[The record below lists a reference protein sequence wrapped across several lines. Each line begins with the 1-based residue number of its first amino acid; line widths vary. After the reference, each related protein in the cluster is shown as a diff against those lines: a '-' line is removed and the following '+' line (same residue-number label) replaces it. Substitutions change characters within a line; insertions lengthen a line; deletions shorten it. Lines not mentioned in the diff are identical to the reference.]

1 MPNEASLLAACICKL
16 TRRPLVTQILGDWG
30 AVLEHAGRRR
40 GIKPNLARWLSKALI
55 RNSRLVFAQGND
67 LYSQCRSANALVPG
81 TAMVHSTLTDDV
93 FYLRESANF
102 HRPVR
107 ILSVMGLVRLKRPD
121 ILLAAV
127 TRLLA
132 GGFPV
137 EWWCVGDG
145 PERHHLELAI
155 QRQGLV
161 NRVRLMGYQALGTPL
176 ISIYREA
183 DIFVHSSMTEGVPL
197 SLLEAMANSLPVVA
211 TSAGGIPSTLR
222 GGKDGLLV
230 PPGDAQPLA
239 DAVVRLVQ
247 DPSLTRQ
254 LSRSAYYR
262 ARDFHSQTLAK
273 TRRNLIATTFGGIA
287 A

>member
-30 AVLEHAGRRR
+30 AALEHAGRRH
-40 GIKPNLARWLSKALI
+40 GIKPNLARWLYKALI
-55 RNSRLVFAQGND
+55 RNSRLVFAQGDD
-67 LYSQCRSANALVPG
+67 LYSQCRSADALVPG
-81 TAMVHSTLTDDV
+81 TAMVHSTLTDDA

-102 HRPVR
+102 HRPLR

-145 PERHHLELAI
+145 PERHNLELAI

-161 NRVRLMGYQALGTPL
+161 NRVRLMGYRALGTPL
-176 ISIYREA
+176 MSIYREA

-222 GGKDGLLV
+222 DGKDGLLA
-230 PPGDAQPLA
+230 PPGDGQALA
-239 DAVVRLVQ
+239 DGVVRLVQ

-262 ARDFHSQTLAK
+262 ARDFHSQTLAEA
-273 TRRNLIATTFGGIA
+273 RRNLIATTFGGIA